1 MKFARLMA
9 AKAVGS
15 RYLRAVTLRGDR
27 PDEALEVGRLVGEQA
42 LCRDE
47 ALGEQVV
54 RGATSPIVA
63 TGSWPGSLVG
73 GSLPVT
79 ASTRRSIDPHRQ
91 GIQRALLQG
100 RR

>member
-47 ALGEQVV
+47 GSGRTGGA
-54 RGATSPIVA
+54 RGNLA
-63 TGSWPGSLVG
+63 
-73 GSLPVT
+73 
-79 ASTRRSIDPHRQ
+79 DHRDW
-91 GIQRALLQG
+91 
-100 RR
+100 